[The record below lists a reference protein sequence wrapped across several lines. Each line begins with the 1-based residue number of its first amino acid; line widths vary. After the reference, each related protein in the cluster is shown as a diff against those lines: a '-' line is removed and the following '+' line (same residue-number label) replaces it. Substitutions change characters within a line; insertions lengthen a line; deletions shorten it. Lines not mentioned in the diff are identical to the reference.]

1 MLKNAINGFFSG
13 YLGRCNKAKKR
24 FDLQDSSGFPVS
36 FSGNEVREEVL
47 EFPETQ
53 ACKFFEQC
61 QLVACFH
68 PGIDTEILRSKKY
81 KTYTR

>member
-1 MLKNAINGFFSG
+1 MLMNAINGLISG

-24 FDLQDSSGFPVS
+24 LDLQDSSGFPVS
-36 FSGNEVREEVL
+36 FSGNEVREEEM

-61 QLVACFH
+61 QLAACFH
-68 PGIDTEILRSKKY
+68 PGIDTDILRSERY
-81 KTYTR
+81 KTYMR